1 MVTYNDVLG
10 RDENKCNQ
18 YYITILLDSFTT
30 VVSTTTEGGMPG
42 KYITWNSSFDMP
54 NRIFNFFLYRIDLL
68 KTFALKDDV
77 YNAYFLWFPFGF
89 L

>member
-1 MVTYNDVLG
+1 MMVTYNDVLG

-42 KYITWNSSFDMP
+42 KYIT
-54 NRIFNFFLYRIDLL
+54 
-68 KTFALKDDV
+68 
-77 YNAYFLWFPFGF
+77 
-89 L
+89 

>member
-30 VVSTTTEGGMPG
+30 VVSTTNKEGGEFG
-42 KYITWNSSFDMP
+42 EYIT
-54 NRIFNFFLYRIDLL
+54 RKFFI
-68 KTFALKDDV
+68 
-77 YNAYFLWFPFGF
+77 
-89 L
+89 